1 MTHLEAMQLLSDAGF
16 ETGWALSDGVLV
28 LWEHD
33 TEPPAPLTR
42 PEAPDE
48 TPTAD

>member
-1 MTHLEAMQLLSDAGF
+1 VTHLEAMQLLADAGF

-33 TEPPAPLTR
+33 TDPPKPLVR
-42 PEAPDE
+42 PDE
-48 TPTAD
+48 TPSPA